1 MSNGCH
7 VSTNPIH
14 LPFLSVESESD
25 RCLFCDTF
33 NHSEI
38 ILHFFDNYNYYQYDK
53 NVDFILQVTAR
64 IYG

>member
-1 MSNGCH
+1 MSNACH

-14 LPFLSVESESD
+14 RPFLSVETESD
-25 RCLFCDTF
+25 RFLFCDTF

-38 ILHFFDNYNYYQYDK
+38 ILHFSDNNNYYPYDK

-64 IYG
+64 V